1 MAVVV
6 LKPDVRAE
14 ASDSEATSEDVAS
27 QIVDLQLQAD
37 ATAQAWT
44 QAEQRAEE
52 LAVELAQARADVTAA
67 TARVDALRS
76 DLTELAVDRF
86 AGVSH
91 PVPLP
96 FLESPT
102 DAMQI
107 DVLRSVALNVGVD
120 DLDVS
125 RDVTTE
131 LAERQRRLDDLAAES
146 ERNLAILQDRAAEM
160 DQQLAD
166 LTQLRDH
173 LREEEVKRAYEAQL
187 AARRAR
193 EEQAAREAAARQD
206 AATTVPPPARGNPPA
221 APPSGSST
229 AEPSSPVTTSPA
241 RPTEPANT
249 STAASQAPPAP
260 QEPLAPA
267 VAAPLEPSGSW
278 QCPVAGPTAFGDT
291 WGAPR
296 PGGRTHQGVDMMSP
310 KGTPLVAVVAG
321 TVTMKTNAL
330 GGNVVWLTDTDG
342 NKYYYA
348 HLSAWEGS
356 SRSVGAGEVIGY
368 VGATGNTTA
377 NHLHFEIHPGGGAAV
392 NPYPTVRRSC

>member
-1 MAVVV
+1 M

-14 ASDSEATSEDVAS
+14 ASGSEATSEDVAA
-27 QIVDLQLQAD
+27 QIVDLQLKAD

-52 LAVELAQARADVTAA
+52 LALELAQARADVTAA

-76 DLTELAVDRF
+76 DLTGPAVDCF
-86 AGVSH
+86 AGVTH

-96 FLESPT
+96 FLELLVHFGGP
-102 DAMQI
+102 
-107 DVLRSVALNVGVD
+107 V
-120 DLDVS
+120 
-125 RDVTTE
+125 
-131 LAERQRRLDDLAAES
+131 
-146 ERNLAILQDRAAEM
+146 
-160 DQQLAD
+160 AD

-173 LREEEVKRAYEAQL
+173 LREGKVKRAYEAQL
-187 AARRAR
+187 EARRAR

-206 AATTVPPPARGNPPA
+206 AATTVPPPARGNAPA

-229 AEPSSPVTTSPA
+229 AEPSSPLTTSPA
-241 RPTEPANT
+241 RPMEPANT
-249 STAASQAPPAP
+249 SAPAPQAPPAP
-260 QEPLAPA
+260 QEPPAPV

-278 QCPVAGPTAFGDT
+278 QCPVAGPNAFGDT

-330 GGNVVWLTDTDG
+330 GGNVVWLTGTDG

-377 NHLHFEIHPGGGAAV
+377 SHLHFEIHPGGGPAV